1 MSKIQVFDPA
11 MCCPTGVCG
20 PEVDPAL
27 VRFAADLEWLKTQ
40 GVEVERF
47 NLAQQPA
54 AFVSNAEVAAAMR
67 ARDDALPLLL
77 VDGKVVAQGSY
88 PAREVLA
95 ELAGISPFAWIVN
108 QSLTQVTTRDPVLR
122 ARRAAERPYLEEVA
136 AIARRL
142 AVVAWEPATPRGAEH
157 LSVPER

>member
-1 MSKIQVFDPA
+1 MASGGKQDGESA
-11 MCCPTGVCG
+11 
-20 PEVDPAL
+20 AKL
-27 VRFAADLEWLKTQ
+27 VTDVA
-40 GVEVERF
+40 ER
-47 NLAQQPA
+47 LQA
-54 AFVSNAEVAAAMR
+54 
-67 ARDDALPLLL
+67 LLL